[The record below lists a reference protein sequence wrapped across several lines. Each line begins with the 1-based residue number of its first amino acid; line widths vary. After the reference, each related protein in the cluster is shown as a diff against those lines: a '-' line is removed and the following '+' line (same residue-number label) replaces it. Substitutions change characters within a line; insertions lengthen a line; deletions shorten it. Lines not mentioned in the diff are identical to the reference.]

1 MLSTSHKNHKLSQ
14 TGIELLMFFSI
25 AMLIFSSVYTLVSEK
40 TIRAYDSKSGSEAIE
55 LSEKIASEINTAVS
69 EGDGYSKNI
78 TLPDNVFGSAY
89 SVEVD
94 EGSVFVKLQKKNAVS
109 RTITKNVTGTF
120 VFGNNQLRNKGGV
133 ILVN

>member
-1 MLSTSHKNHKLSQ
+1 MLLISHKNHRLSQ

-25 AMLIFSSVYTLVSEK
+25 AMLIFSTVYTIVSEK
-40 TIRAYDSKSGSEAIE
+40 TIHAYDSKSNSEAIE

-78 TLPDNVFGSAY
+78 TLPNNIFGSEYAI
-89 SVEVD
+89 EVD
-94 EGSVFVKLQKKNAVS
+94 EGSVFVKVNRRNAVS
-109 RTITKNVTGTF
+109 RTITKNITGTF
-120 VFGNNQLRNKGGV
+120 ISGNNQISNKDGV